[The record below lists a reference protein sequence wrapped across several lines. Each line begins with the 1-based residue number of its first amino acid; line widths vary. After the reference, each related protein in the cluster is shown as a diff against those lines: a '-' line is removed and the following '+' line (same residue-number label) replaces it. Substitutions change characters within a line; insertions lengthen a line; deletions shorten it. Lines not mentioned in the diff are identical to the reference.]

1 MGLKMRRVIALALAL
16 VIGLAL
22 MGCAAAPTQT
32 GSGTTPAKTA
42 TPGIAAGNGGTE
54 ILPAEGATDDS
65 SAEKTSA
72 QTVSDAALID
82 LRRERLGA
90 KYGQTAETFA
100 TVNLMKLK
108 GNYYIT
114 YSRTLVDGKPTS
126 AYAATFVVDPK
137 TKKIVSFNEKP

>member
-1 MGLKMRRVIALALAL
+1 MGLKMRRVIALTLVLVMSLAL
-16 VIGLAL
+16 I
-22 MGCAAAPTQT
+22 GCAAAPTQG
-32 GSGTTPAKTA
+32 GSKTPPAKTA
-42 TPGIAAGNGGTE
+42 SPGSAVGDGGTE

-65 SAEKTSA
+65 SAEKASA
-72 QTVSDAALID
+72 QAVSDAALTD
-82 LRRERLGA
+82 LRLERLGA

-114 YSRTLVDGKPTS
+114 YSRTLVDGKPAS

-137 TKKIVSFNEKP
+137 TKKVVSFNEKP